1 MEIKIEK
8 ELFQWEKNRAV
19 IIEGQD
25 APLISC
31 VQFFNKKS
39 PLAIEVEVLNNQ
51 ALIPNILLKDPLPI
65 IALACK
71 GRYDDTQVLTR
82 KEFKVLSRKKP
93 EHYIDDPDDTGK
105 EVIYDGGVEI

>member
-25 APLISC
+25 ASLISC

-39 PLAIEVEVLNNQ
+39 PLAIEVEVLNN
-51 ALIPNILLKDPLPI
+51 
-65 IALACK
+65 
-71 GRYDDTQVLTR
+71 
-82 KEFKVLSRKKP
+82 
-93 EHYIDDPDDTGK
+93 
-105 EVIYDGGVEI
+105 